1 MSSHLTA
8 YTALLD
14 RLDPHQRAIAEWT
27 PNAGHLRVVACAG
40 SGKTTTSVALVAKLV
55 RDGTVPANKVIV
67 TTFARKAADELGER
81 IAKVLPKGDAEDI
94 RVGTFHGL
102 ALKALKTTA
111 AGRARW
117 EVSRN
122 VDLDSRTRAPGTP
135 TGIALWRAAVQF
147 GRMPGTG
154 ADSLK
159 LRDARPET
167 YASAEGLLR
176 ADCIDAPDEIPR
188 ERAQLLPPRFVE
200 AWRMVLAA
208 KRALGVWSF
217 ADALAA
223 WREGLVAGE
232 FIPDARVV
240 LVDEGQDNNRC
251 QLALARLLASNDGRI
266 VLVGDLRQT
275 IHVWRGSYPDLFQHA
290 DREIGA
296 TTLEIP
302 TNYRSLHGIVALGNR
317 VAHGKDWSLGAPSIA
332 ARGQEDAPA
341 VEVAQGAAGPD
352 VEADEVARRIAEDM
366 DAGASAGDY
375 AILCR
380 TNAARAYF
388 EAALSEKKIP
398 IAVLG
403 GSSIF
408 RTREAK
414 IVLAYALLAQHD
426 NADALADVLN
436 APKRFLPNAF
446 TDVVRRELGRGASS
460 IGAAVRKGIYAGSL
474 SYGSQRGAQEL
485 ADLLDRLR
493 ETPWAQVPETISS
506 LLVASADADAENVD
520 AENDAPALIA
530 AVSRIIARFPDAAT
544 AAAFADKCVH
554 GTATLAEGEKGEA
567 RVTLS
572 TVHRSKG
579 LEWGTVFVS
588 ATAGTFPHAR
598 SVGTAQEQEEQRL
611 FYVAV
616 TRAKDRCVLT
626 WARRDGRGRP
636 AGPSPYLG
644 WANAPV

>member
-1 MSSHLTA
+1 MSSTLPA
-8 YTALLD
+8 YTALLN

-27 PNAGHLRVVACAG
+27 PDAGHLRVVACAG
-40 SGKTTTSVALVAKLV
+40 SGKTTTSVALVARLV
-55 RDGTVPANKVIV
+55 RENIVAPDKIVV
-67 TTFARKAADELGER
+67 TTFARKAADEL
-81 IAKVLPKGDAEDI
+81 IARLGAVLDKSDADAL

-102 ALKALKTTA
+102 ALRALRSTP
-111 AGRARW
+111 AGKVRW
-117 EVSRN
+117 DSSRN
-122 VDLDSRTRAPGTP
+122 VDLDSRTRAQ
-135 TGIALWRAAVQF
+135 GIPAASALWRAAVEF

-159 LRDARPET
+159 IRDARAGD

-176 ADCIDAPDEIPR
+176 ADCIDSPADIPP
-188 ERAQLLPPRFVE
+188 ERVQLLPPRFVD

-208 KRALGVWSF
+208 KRALGAWDF
-217 ADALAA
+217 ADALAV
-223 WREGLVAGE
+223 WREGLAAGE
-232 FIPDARVV
+232 YVPDTRVV

-275 IHVWRGSYPDLFQHA
+275 IHVWRGSFPDLFQHA

-296 TTLEIP
+296 NTLEIP

-317 VAHGKDWSLGAPSIA
+317 VAEGKDWSLGSPSLA
-332 ARGQEDAPA
+332 ARGQEDVTA
-341 VEVAQGAAGPD
+341 VEVAQGADGPD

-366 DAGASAGDY
+366 EAGASAGDY

-388 EAALSEKKIP
+388 EAALSERKIP

-414 IVLAYALLAQHD
+414 VVLAYALLAQHD
-426 NADALADVLN
+426 NADALADVMN
-436 APKRFLPNAF
+436 TPKRFIPNVFA
-446 TDVVRRELGRGASS
+446 DAVRRELSRGAPT
-460 IGAAVRKGIYAGSL
+460 IGAAVRKAAYAGGL

-493 ETPWAQVPETISS
+493 AMEWKKVMDVVSTM
-506 LLVASADADAENVD
+506 LVASTDADSTD
-520 AENDAPALIA
+520 AESDAPALIA
-530 AVSRIIARFPDAAT
+530 AVARIVSRFPDAAS
-544 AAAFADKCVH
+544 AAAFGEKCVH
-554 GTATLAEGEKGEA
+554 GTASLAEGEQGEA

-588 ATAGTFPHAR
+588 ATAGTFPHVR
-598 SVGTAQEQEEQRL
+598 SVGTKQEAEEQRL

-626 WARRDGRGRP
+626 WSRRDGRGRP
-636 AGPSPYLG
+636 AGPSPFLG
-644 WANAPV
+644 WVRAGA

>member
-1 MSSHLTA
+1 MSSTLPA
-8 YTALLD
+8 YTALLN
-14 RLDPHQRAIAEWT
+14 RLDGHQRAIAEWT
-27 PNAGHLRVVACAG
+27 PDAGHLRVVACAG
-40 SGKTTTSVALVAKLV
+40 SGKTTTSVALLARLV
-55 RDGTVPANKVIV
+55 RENIV
-67 TTFARKAADELGER
+67 APRNIIATTFSRKAGDELLNRLG
-81 IAKVLPKGDAEDI
+81 AVLDRGDMDAL

-102 ALKALKTTA
+102 ALRALRSTPV
-111 AGRARW
+111 GRTRW
-117 EVSRN
+117 DMSRCL
-122 VDLDSRTRAPGTP
+122 DLDSRTRAQ
-135 TGIALWRAAVQF
+135 GIPAGSALWRAAVEF
-147 GRMPGTG
+147 GKMPGTG

-159 LRDARPET
+159 IRDARADE
-167 YASAEGLLR
+167 YASACDLLR
-176 ADCIDAPDEIPR
+176 ADCIDSPAD
-188 ERAQLLPPRFVE
+188 LPPERPLPLHFAR
-200 AWRMVLAA
+200 AWGMVLAA
-208 KRALGVWSF
+208 KRSLGAWDF

-223 WREGLVAGE
+223 WREGLAAGE
-232 FIPDARVV
+232 YAPDARVV

-275 IHVWRGSYPDLFQHA
+275 IHVWRGSFPDLFQHA

-296 TTLEIP
+296 ETLEIP

-317 VAHGKDWSLGAPSIA
+317 VADGKDWSLGAPSVA
-332 ARGQEDAPA
+332 ARGQEEVTS

-366 DAGASAGDY
+366 EAGASAGDY

-388 EAALSEKKIP
+388 EAALSERKIP

-414 IVLAYALLAQHD
+414 VVLAYALLAQHD

-436 APKRFLPNAF
+436 TPKRFIPNAF
-446 TDVVRRELGRGASS
+446 TDFVRRELGRGAPT
-460 IGAAVRKGIYAGSL
+460 IGAAVRKAIYAGNL

-493 ETPWAQVPETISS
+493 TMPWAQVMDVVSS
-506 LLVASADADAENVD
+506 LLVASTDADNTD
-520 AENDAPALIA
+520 AESDAPALIA
-530 AVSRIIARFPDAAT
+530 AVARIVSRFPDAAS
-544 AAAFADKCVH
+544 AAAFGEKCVH
-554 GTATLAEGEKGEA
+554 GTSSLAEGEKGEA

-598 SVGTAQEQEEQRL
+598 SVGTAQEKEEQRL

-626 WARRDGRGRP
+626 WSRRDGRGRP

-644 WANAPV
+644 WANAGA

>member
-8 YTALLD
+8 YNALLD
-14 RLDPHQRAIAEWT
+14 RLDAHQRAIVQWT
-27 PNAGHLRVVACAG
+27 PEQGHLRVVACAG

-55 RDGTVPANKVIV
+55 RDGTVPANKIIV

-81 IAKVLPKGDAEDI
+81 IAKVLPKSEAEDL

-102 ALKALKTTA
+102 ALKALKTTN
-111 AGRARW
+111 AGRVRW
-117 EVSRN
+117 DASRN
-122 VDLDSRTRAPGTP
+122 VDLDSRTRASGTP

-159 LRDARPET
+159 IRDARPEE

-176 ADCIDAPDEIPR
+176 ADCIDTPDEIPR
-188 ERAQLLPPRFVE
+188 ERVLPLRFVE

-217 ADALAA
+217 ADALSA
-223 WREGLVAGE
+223 WREGLAAGE
-232 FIPDARVV
+232 FLPDASVV

-296 TTLEIP
+296 ATLEIP

-317 VAHGKDWSLGAPSIA
+317 VAEGKDWSLGLPSVA
-332 ARGQEDAPA
+332 ARGQEEATA
-341 VEVAQGAAGPD
+341 VEVAQGADGPD

-366 DAGASAGDY
+366 EAGASAGDY

-388 EAALSEKKIP
+388 EASLSERKIP

-426 NADALADVLN
+426 NADALADVIN
-436 APKRFLPNAF
+436 APKRFIPNVFMDA
-446 TDVVRRELGRGASS
+446 VRRELGRGASS
-460 IGAAVRKGIYAGSL
+460 IGAAVRRAAYGGSL

-493 ETPWAQVPETISS
+493 AMPWKQVPETISS
-506 LLVASADADAENVD
+506 LLVASADADAESVD

-530 AVSRIIARFPDAAT
+530 AVSRIIARFPDAAS
-544 AAAFADKCVH
+544 AADFADKCLH
-554 GTATLAEGEKGEA
+554 GTTTLAEGEQGQA

-572 TVHRSKG
+572 TIHRSKG
-579 LEWGTVFVS
+579 LEWRQVFVS

-598 SVGTAQEQEEQRL
+598 SIGTAQEKEEQRL

-626 WARRDGRGRP
+626 WSRRDGRGRP

-644 WANAPV
+644 WANGG